1 MPDQNWLP
9 RALTNAYKRK
19 SRPFSSLSF
28 VASMFTFIL
37 VFGQH
42 SSKQQQGGMNKP
54 FVRDLC
60 VSSTLGTSGVSSG
73 HCCLSGLRFT
83 IFNPMTIDT
92 KCKKPWTS
100 FKKQETYKA
109 QNLSRGVWES
119 RREKW
124 KPSRPISIASTASSE
139 RNDGLAPSR
148 ESQSAPSRVHFSHP
162 GFLFCHWITAF
173 STYLFV

>member
-1 MPDQNWLP
+1 MANTCTRKYKSLP
-9 RALTNAYKRK
+9 CFCL
-19 SRPFSSLSF
+19 LF
-28 VASMFTFIL
+28 VVSMLVFTFVVSPTELTAAIVQYL
-37 VFGQH
+37 L
-42 SSKQQQGGMNKP
+42 SSHLGWIKP
-54 FVRDLC
+54 LCVIC

-83 IFNPMTIDT
+83 IFNPLTIDT